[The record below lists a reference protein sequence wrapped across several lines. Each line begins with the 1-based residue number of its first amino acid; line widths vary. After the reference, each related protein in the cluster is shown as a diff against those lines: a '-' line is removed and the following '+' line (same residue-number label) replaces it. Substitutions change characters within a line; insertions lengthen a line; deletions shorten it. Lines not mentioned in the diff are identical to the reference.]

1 MSTRDNVNNAVVS
14 IALKTTDLNTN
25 VKAPLLGVD
34 TREADAAKLLI
45 FTGDGKTFDSTDKVE
60 WRIQHSDTTTDGDF
74 EAVTQDDVIGVT
86 VGANGVVAAYAAA
99 ITGGR
104 LVSVGYRGNRRYI
117 RAVSVKGGTIT
128 GALATVLA
136 ELTYRHQEGPV
147 VAS

>member
-1 MSTRDNVNNAVVS
+1 MSTRDNVNGAVMS

-25 VKAPLLGVD
+25 VSAPLTGVD
-34 TREADAAKLLI
+34 TRDADAAKLLI
-45 FTGDGKTFDSTDKVE
+45 FTGDGFTFTSVNKVE

-86 VGANGVVAAYAAA
+86 VGTNGAVVSYEAA
-99 ITGGR
+99 IAGGR

-136 ELTYRHQEGPV
+136 ELTYRHQEGAV

>member
-1 MSTRDNVNNAVVS
+1 MSTRDNVNNAVMS
-14 IALKTTDLNTN
+14 IALKTTDLDTN
-25 VKAPLLGVD
+25 VSAPLLGVD
-34 TREADAAKLLI
+34 TRDADAAKLLI
-45 FTGDGKTFDSTDKVE
+45 FTGDGKTFDGSNKVE
-60 WRIQHSDTTTDGDF
+60 WRIQHSNTTSNGDF
-74 EAVTQDDVIGVT
+74 VAVTQDDVIGVT

-117 RAVSVKGGTIT
+117 RAVSVKTGDIS

-136 ELTYRHQEGPV
+136 ELTYLHQEGAV